1 MPVEPIDVEVRLVKA
16 ESREDSIDIG
26 CIMVT
31 ARDGES
37 VASLRRDEE
46 TELLVT

>member
-1 MPVEPIDVEVRLVKA
+1 MPVEPIDVEVRLVEA

-26 CIMVT
+26 CVMIT
-31 ARDGES
+31 ARNRKS
-37 VASLRRDEE
+37 IASLGRDEE